1 LSALKAAGLVAYRC
15 RTVFSLFA
23 SPYRSSLLPVL
34 LSALLTALLI
44 QTTQAAWNNP
54 YPSSDSGRNILYS
67 SFSERPKHLDPIRSY
82 SSNEYAFI
90 GQIYEPPLQ
99 YHYLKRPYE
108 LAPLIAEQIPHPR
121 YYNAAGE
128 EIAADDE
135 AKVAWS
141 VYEIHI
147 RPGIRYQPHPAFALD
162 GQGQPRY
169 LSLQEKDLEKVHR
182 LADFPYQGSREL
194 VAEDYVYQ
202 IKRLAHPRL
211 SSPIQ
216 GLMNEY
222 IVGLTDY
229 AATLAQA
236 WKQQAAESGAEVF
249 LDLRDYP
256 LAGVEV
262 VDRYTYR
269 IKVRGRYPQLL
280 YWLAMPFFA
289 PMPWEADKFYSQ
301 PGMKE
306 RNISLDWYPVG
317 TGAYMLTVNDPNLRM
332 VLERNPN
339 FHEQFYPT
347 EGEAGD
353 REKGWL
359 VDAGKRLPFI
369 DRVVY
374 NLEKE
379 NIPYWNKFLQGYYD
393 VSGVSSDSFDQAIQ
407 FSNQGEAELTPLMQ
421 AKGIK
426 LLTNVQTSIS
436 YMGFNMLD
444 PVVGGNSERARLL
457 RRAIAI
463 AVDYEEFISIFAN
476 GRGMPAQGVI
486 PPGIFGYV
494 EGEEGIDPYV
504 YDWVN
509 GRPQRKSIEEAR
521 ALLARAGY
529 PGGRDSSS
537 GKPLLIHLDITGG
550 GPEDKARFDWLRKQL
565 KKIDLELVVRNTDY
579 NRFQEKMRKGNA
591 QLFMWGWNA
600 DYPDPE
606 NFLFLLY
613 GPNGKAKYHGENAA
627 NYANAEFD
635 RLFEK
640 TKTMDNTPERLALI
654 KRMAEIV
661 RRDGPWIWGFHPKQ
675 FVLHHSWY
683 HNAKPNLMAHNT
695 MMYRRIDPLIREQK
709 RSEWNRPIV
718 WPLALLLLVLVLSL
732 IPAIVVYRRKERR
745 PALVRSGS
753 SR

>member
-1 LSALKAAGLVAYRC
+1 MPESRGKAEPVGGAGLLLAL
-15 RTVFSLFA
+15 SLFLA
-23 SPYRSSLLPVL
+23 LLPF
-34 LSALLTALLI
+34 AR
-44 QTTQAAWNNP
+44 AAWNNP
-54 YPSSDSGRNILYS
+54 YPESERGANILYS
-67 SFSERPKHLDPIRSY
+67 SFAERPRHLDPVRSY

-108 LAPLIAEQIPHPR
+108 LAPLTAEAIPKPR
-121 YYNAAGE
+121 YYDAAGR
-128 EIAADDE
+128 EITGEDAGAI
-135 AKVAWS
+135 AFS
-141 VYEIHI
+141 VYEIRI
-147 RPGIRYQPHPAFALD
+147 RPGIRYQPHPAFARD
-162 GQGQPRY
+162 AQGRYRY
-169 LSLQEKDLEKVHR
+169 LSLTPADLKDVRR
-182 LADFPYQGSREL
+182 LADFAWQGSREL

-222 IVGLTDY
+222 IIGLKDY
-229 AATLAQA
+229 AATLKRA
-236 WKQQAAESGAEVF
+236 WREQGGGF
-249 LDLRDYP
+249 LDLRNYP
-256 LAGVEV
+256 LAGAEV

-289 PMPWEADKFYSQ
+289 PMPWEADQFYSQ
-301 PGMKE
+301 PGMAE

-317 TGAYMLTVNDPNLRM
+317 TGAYMLTMNNPNLRM

-339 FHEQFYPT
+339 FHAQFYPA

-353 REKGWL
+353 EERGWL
-359 VDAGKRLPFI
+359 ADAGKRLPFI
-369 DRVVY
+369 DKVIY

-379 NIPYWNKFLQGYYD
+379 SIPYWNKFLQGYYD

-407 FSNQGEAELTPLMQ
+407 FSQQGEAQLTPAMRE
-421 AKGIK
+421 KGIH
-426 LLTNVQTSIS
+426 LLTSVQASIM
-436 YMGFNMLD
+436 YLGFNMLD
-444 PVVGGNSERARLL
+444 PVVGGDSERARLL

-463 AVDYEEFISIFAN
+463 AVDYEEYISIFAN
-476 GRGMPAQGVI
+476 GRGLAAQGPI
-486 PPGIFGYV
+486 PPGIFGHLA
-494 EGEEGIDPYV
+494 GREGINPYV

-509 GRPQRKSIEEAR
+509 GQPRRKPVSEAR
-521 ALLARAGY
+521 ELLARAGY
-529 PGGRDSSS
+529 PGGRDART

-613 GPNGKAKYHGENAA
+613 GPNGKVKHHGENAA
-627 NYANAEFD
+627 NYANPEYD
-635 RLFEK
+635 RLFERM
-640 TKTMDNTPERLALI
+640 KTMANGPERLALI
-654 KRMAEIV
+654 ERMLAIV
-661 RRDGPWIWGFHPKQ
+661 RRDSPWLWGFHPRQ
-675 FVLHHSWY
+675 FVLHHGWY
-683 HNAKPNLMAHNT
+683 YNAKPNLMAHNT
-695 MMYRRIDPLIREQK
+695 MMYRRIDPALREQ
-709 RSEWNRPIV
+709 RRAEWNRPV
-718 WPLALLLLVLVLSL
+718 LWPLGLLLLVFVLSL
-732 IPAIVVYRRKERR
+732 LPAILVYRRKERQPVLLR
-745 PALVRSGS
+745 QAGRRG
-753 SR
+753 